1 MKKKIAHPFLL
12 LIWAFLSQPAL
23 VYPGNINLPYTEH
36 FNYSVDTYI
45 VGLTGS
51 DWTRHGGGTADDAR
65 TASTEGSLSYSGLPT
80 SSGNRYVVMSSR
92 GDDIGLNFAS
102 SISIGSIYASF
113 IMKVTANPDTVGKNF
128 AHFMVNSSDTSI
140 FPGRIYIRL
149 DGSAIN
155 LGVARASSSSPTWAS
170 DALALDTVYF
180 VVLKYTFG
188 PPDTASLYIN
198 PSPVSS
204 EPATPN
210 AFANSGGSNATVI
223 ERFALRQASDSI
235 DTIIEID
242 ELRIVTT
249 WADILP
255 VTASEFIVE

>member
-1 MKKKIAHPFLL
+1 MKKKIAHPFIL

-51 DWTRHGGGTADDAR
+51 DWTRHSGTADDAR

-113 IMKVTANPDTVGKNF
+113 IMKVTDNPDTGGKNF
-128 AHFMVNSSDTSI
+128 AHFMVSSSDTSI

-170 DALALDTVYF
+170 DALALNTVYF

-188 PPDTASLYIN
+188 STDTASLYIN

-210 AFANSGGSNATVI
+210 AFANSGGSNAGVI
-223 ERFALRQASDSI
+223 ERFALRQASGI
-235 DTIIEID
+235 GTIEID
-242 ELRIVTT
+242 ELRIATT